1 MAIESAINELWTN
14 VNVNNE
20 ISKNNNEQ
28 LKIFKID
35 YMRMEEDWADQ
46 KSSSDEKIVNIWKSI
61 GFMN

>member
-35 YMRMEEDWADQ
+35 YMRMEEDWAD
-46 KSSSDEKIVNIWKSI
+46 
-61 GFMN
+61 

>member
-46 KSSSDEKIVNIWKSI
+46 KSSSDEKIVNIW
-61 GFMN
+61 